1 MDDGEGSGGLSL
13 PSLPVR
19 KMRLL
24 NLVMI
29 VAVFPFC
36 LTGCTKEEST
46 EGFFAL
52 CPLGKVDGNLLDQMR
67 RFVEIAYGSPCK
79 VMPLLPLPSRTYNAV
94 RKQYR
99 ASELLDYLEEN
110 APKGARKLVGVTEKD
125 IYTREMNFIFGLA
138 NSPGKCCVVSTARL
152 HESFWGNREN
162 ELLLRRRAFMIVYHE
177 LGHTFRIKHCNKI
190 ECAMCYHNSLY
201 ELDAGNAWFCPDC
214 GRKLEKAL
222 GRLPDDREL
231 RIAEFLSESGLKKDA
246 QLHTEGKGTKE

>member
-1 MDDGEGSGGLSL
+1 MDDGEGSGGLPL
-13 PSLPVR
+13 PSSPVR

-29 VAVFPFC
+29 AAVFPFC

-52 CPLGKVDGNLLDQMR
+52 CPLGKVDGNLLDRMC
-67 RFVEIAYGSPCK
+67 RFVEIAYGCPCK
-79 VMPLLPLPSRTYNAV
+79 VMPPLPLPSRTYNAV

-110 APKGARKLVGVTEKD
+110 VPKGARKLVGVTEKD

-152 HESFWGNREN
+152 HESFLGKSRERVVTSQKGVHDR
-162 ELLLRRRAFMIVYHE
+162 LS
-177 LGHTFRIKHCNKI
+177 RIGAHI
-190 ECAMCYHNSLY
+190 
-201 ELDAGNAWFCPDC
+201 PD
-214 GRKLEKAL
+214 KAL
-222 GRLPDDREL
+222 
-231 RIAEFLSESGLKKDA
+231 
-246 QLHTEGKGTKE
+246 QQN